1 MKELDYGK
9 EYKYSH
15 DYENNFVKQ
24 DYLPK
29 ELKSSRFWE
38 PQASP
43 AESKLNDWMKKLW
56 GDDK

>member
-24 DYLPK
+24 DYMPK
-29 ELKSSRFWE
+29 EISGAKFWDA
-38 PQASP
+38 QNSP
-43 AESKLNDWMKKLW
+43 AEKKLSEWMKKLW
-56 GDDK
+56 G

>member
-24 DYLPK
+24 DFLPK
-29 ELKSSRFWE
+29 EIKNSRFWE
-38 PQASP
+38 AQNSP
-43 AESKLNDWMKKLW
+43 AESKLSDWMKKLW
-56 GDDK
+56 G